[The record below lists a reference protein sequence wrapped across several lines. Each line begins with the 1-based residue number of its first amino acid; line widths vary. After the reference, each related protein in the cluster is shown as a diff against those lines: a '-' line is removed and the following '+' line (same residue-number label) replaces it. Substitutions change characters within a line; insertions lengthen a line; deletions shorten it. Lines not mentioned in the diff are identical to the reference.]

1 MKLSKSKSVL
11 GFWLSVFSIFVVSL
25 VLFLSLPD
33 VTNAGKEEPIR
44 FSQDDSMNSLRMKI
58 QEMREE
64 IKRNGYTF
72 EVGINSAMQYP
83 LEELCTLDPNL
94 KPGDSCFYEN
104 NGQEIE
110 GYGIDRVEAST
121 LPSYYI
127 GYYSP
132 IKDTGS
138 CGCGWAFVTTGV
150 LEGIIKKKDGITV
163 DLSEQYLID
172 CNTSGYNCGIGW
184 FCHYMHMAPYGARL
198 ESCYPYTGTQGP
210 CNPNNCPWVY
220 RISNWGYVGN
230 GSSVPSVSAIK
241 QKIYDYGSVAALVYA
256 DSYFQA
262 YTAGCFNHNATG
274 SPNLFIILVGW
285 DDSRCTTG
293 AWRLKNYWGTGW
305 GEAGFMWIKYGV
317 CRVGYAAN
325 YVVYP

>member
-1 MKLSKSKSVL
+1 MKLSKRKSVL
-11 GFWLSVFSIFVVSL
+11 GFWVSVFSIFVVSL
-25 VLFLSLPD
+25 VLLLSLQG
-33 VTNAGKEEPIR
+33 VSSASKEEPIR

-64 IKRNGYTF
+64 IKRNGDTF

-83 LEELCTLDPNL
+83 LEELCTLNPNL

-104 NGQEIE
+104 TGQEIE
-110 GYGIDRVEAST
+110 GYGIALA

-132 IKDTGS
+132 IQSAGGCGS
-138 CGCGWAFVTTGV
+138 GWAFVTTGV
-150 LEGIIKKKDGITV
+150 FEGIIKMKKGITV
-163 DLSEQYLID
+163 NLSEQYLID
-172 CNTSGYNCGIGW
+172 CNTSGYGCYGGW

-198 ESCYPYTGTQGP
+198 ESCYPYTGKQGP
-210 CNPNNCPWVY
+210 CNPNNCPWAY
-220 RISNWGYVGN
+220 RISNWGYVGSS
-230 GSSVPSVSAIK
+230 SSVPSVTAIK
-241 QKIYDYGSVAALVYA
+241 QKIYDYGSVAACVYA

-262 YTAGCFNHNATG
+262 YTSGCFSRNASG
-274 SPNLFIILVGW
+274 SPNLAIILVGW

-305 GEAGFMWIKYGV
+305 GESGFMWIKYGV
-317 CRVGYAAN
+317 QKVGYAAN